1 MEFLSDNGF
10 CIVKIVGLHAWKHNL
25 SDHNLIKALFTP
37 WKPEEVTLIFSHW
50 MQANS
55 AQHLSA
61 CFRVF
66 RRSVMTDLLQPSKQL
81 QEEAMAYHKMF
92 LGENVTLSVMMRV
105 ERVIEQSTEGGHA
118 VIARQNKTKRKAYVD
133 KCFETLFE
141 TLGLLGNKRNTFV
154 TTDIGKFSSNSW
166 RRILSELNYSTTE
179 AEYVFTR
186 TRTAVERL
194 VNNQFTNWENTFIH
208 STSNTKHW
216 KSSAYIAALQRTIAS
231 RSDCLLLFGGGNFQ
245 EVALSAYLR
254 KHPNKATQ
262 CVHIVC
268 ASRSLRKNLLVIL

>member
-1 MEFLSDNGF
+1 
-10 CIVKIVGLHAWKHNL
+10 
-25 SDHNLIKALFTP
+25 
-37 WKPEEVTLIFSHW
+37 
-50 MQANS
+50 
-55 AQHLSA
+55 
-61 CFRVF
+61 
-66 RRSVMTDLLQPSKQL
+66 MTDLLQPSKQW

-118 VIARQNKTKRKAYVD
+118 VIARRNKTKRKAYVD

-141 TLGLLGNKRNTFV
+141 TLDLLGNKRNTFV

-179 AEYVFTR
+179 AEYVVTR

-194 VNNQFTNWENTFIH
+194 VNDQFTNWENTFIH

-231 RSDCLLLFGGGNFQ
+231 RSDCLLLIGGGNFQ

-262 CVHIVC
+262 CVYIVC
-268 ASRSLRKNLLVIL
+268 ASRSLRKNLLEIL